1 MSSTLPFVWFYRL
14 QDTDRDGMFTVFELN
29 KWIETNKIVKLA
41 EQGRDAEVDKAIAN
55 AREKLQKNSK
65 EPKESI

>member
-1 MSSTLPFVWFYRL
+1 
-14 QDTDRDGMFTVFELN
+14 MFTVFELN